1 MLIEYDDMKEEIRNL
16 KNKLNILN
24 VVKYAIK
31 KQWKRI
37 VSVVGKILQIKIHA
51 LKELKKKKKNRI
63 MLVSNCAVWGK
74 VKSLFVKN

>member
-37 VSVVGKILQIKIHA
+37 VSVVGKILQKKIQA
-51 LKELKKKKKNRI
+51 LEEQKKKKKNRI

>member
-51 LKELKKKKKNRI
+51 LKELKKKKK
-63 MLVSNCAVWGK
+63 K
-74 VKSLFVKN
+74 

>member
-16 KNKLNILN
+16 KNELNILN

-51 LKELKKKKKNRI
+51 LKELKKKKNRI

>member
-37 VSVVGKILQIKIHA
+37 VSVVGKILQKKINA
-51 LKELKKKKKNRI
+51 LKQLKKKKK
-63 MLVSNCAVWGK
+63 K
-74 VKSLFVKN
+74 